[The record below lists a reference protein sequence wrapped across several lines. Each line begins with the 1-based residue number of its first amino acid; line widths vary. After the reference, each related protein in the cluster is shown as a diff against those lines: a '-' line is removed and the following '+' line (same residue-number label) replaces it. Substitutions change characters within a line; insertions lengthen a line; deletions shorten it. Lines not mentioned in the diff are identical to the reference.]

1 VIDIAVF
8 QEPPVVLIVE
18 GVPEIR
24 KFICGALEGEGFRVE
39 ESDTVGLASELL
51 GQIKPDIILVDLVLP
66 NIGGL
71 ETCSILRALPA
82 SALVPILIMLDE
94 DEIDV
99 TPQAFER
106 GASDFILKPL
116 NGGILSHRLGYA
128 IRASKTLQ
136 SLAESESRLE
146 QAQRIAHIGNWEWIL
161 KTS

>member
-1 VIDIAVF
+1 MIDIAVF

-71 ETCSILRALPA
+71 EMCSILRALPA
-82 SALVPILIMLDE
+82 SARVPILIMLDE
-94 DEIDV
+94 D
-99 TPQAFER
+99 
-106 GASDFILKPL
+106 
-116 NGGILSHRLGYA
+116 
-128 IRASKTLQ
+128 
-136 SLAESESRLE
+136 
-146 QAQRIAHIGNWEWIL
+146 
-161 KTS
+161 